1 MFITNFEK
9 LFDYIKSIA
18 EGVKPLLFQ
27 DNLKQLSVTICTKKD
42 RIALEKM
49 SLRLSSLNPM
59 ILNAFRTKMEQIDP
73 IEKASLESIMRSFL
87 IKLSTADTYFKPLP
101 QGKRVFF
108 MQYSNILDITFY
120 VIIETKDELNP
131 LAREMM
137 QNDLNTVITKY
148 SNSVVMLL

>member
-101 QGKRVFF
+101 QGKRVFLC
-108 MQYSNILDITFY
+108 NILIF
-120 VIIETKDELNP
+120 
-131 LAREMM
+131 
-137 QNDLNTVITKY
+137 
-148 SNSVVMLL
+148 